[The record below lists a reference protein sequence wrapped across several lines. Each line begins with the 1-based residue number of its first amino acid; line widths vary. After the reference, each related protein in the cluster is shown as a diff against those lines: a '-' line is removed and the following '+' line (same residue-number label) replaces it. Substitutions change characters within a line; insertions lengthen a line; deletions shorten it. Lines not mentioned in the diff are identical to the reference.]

1 MILEKLE
8 QAGRVPSKDKFRRMA
23 CNTFIFTGACP
34 YNDRCVF
41 LHDYRIKAEGVKV
54 RTTRQ
59 TRSNNAIKDTFYWPD
74 MTRKDVIRN
83 TDAQGLPSANQM
95 YVIPE
100 AFKTN
105 PTNFHN
111 RGLYSIWAHF
121 VEFCVHNAIFY
132 IKKYRD
138 LTSEPFFQTCA
149 YRENPH
155 VPGAKRLDTFVQLS
169 MGIAASNRVQLTQT
183 AANPLVEEMRIAAPR
198 EEQQDKEYSGAIAKT
213 SASSGLLAR
222 RSTWS
227 EGQFKSVLPPTLGA
241 TSMDEG
247 SNFSTPVFRPLDVD
261 FNTSMDTYVTP
272 ARGGFA
278 KQQPL
283 RYSQATNSP
292 PALGRFSPQPH
303 RDISPDSVILP
314 NRSLDVSEGIR
325 EDDEA
330 SFMIDVPDAES
341 IQNSLWEGM
350 VSDTT
355 KGDPWAS
362 SDYRGADSK
371 LNRSLEPRSDLTSY
385 SSLTVARPSSPLA
398 ELSCDSHSRPV
409 QGEYTSQTEIYFPPV
424 DLKFQKVR
432 DSTFSN
438 HADVFQKEREY
449 QMQRLKGRME
459 DAHATNT
466 NFSQPW
472 NEFQAPPLASSY
484 QSYSAAS
491 SSIPTL
497 FVPDMRSFAY
507 EPQQHGAYQAHS
519 YGVPNVERMPHAGE
533 AGGYANPHLKVTPPP
548 YPMGYGNVDMGMG
561 KRYDGEYY
569 DVFAVHNHEQLCP
582 SKSRGLNPNSAPFEY
597 RQY

>member
-1 MILEKLE
+1 MVCELVSSCSLVLLVV
-8 QAGRVPSKDKFRRMA
+8 Q
-23 CNTFIFTGACP
+23 
-34 YNDRCVF
+34 
-41 LHDYRIKAEGVKV
+41 
-54 RTTRQ
+54 
-59 TRSNNAIKDTFYWPD
+59 
-74 MTRKDVIRN
+74 RKDVIRN

-95 YVIPE
+95 YVIPD

-132 IKKYRD
+132 TKKYRD

-183 AANPLVEEMRIAAPR
+183 ATNPLVEEMRIAAPR
-198 EEQQDKEYSGAIAKT
+198 EEQKEREFSGAVGKS
-213 SASSGLLAR
+213 SAVLTR

-227 EGQFKSVLPPTLGA
+227 EGQFKSVLPTTLGT

-247 SNFSTPVFRPLDVD
+247 SNLSTPVFRPLDVD

-272 ARGGFA
+272 ARTAFV

-292 PALGRFSPQPH
+292 PTLGRFSPQP
-303 RDISPDSVILP
+303 RNEISPDSVILA
-314 NRSLDVSEGIR
+314 NHSLDVSEGIR
-325 EDDEA
+325 EEDEEA
-330 SFMIDVPDAES
+330 AFMIDVPDAES

-355 KGDPWAS
+355 RIDPWAS
-362 SDYRGADSK
+362 TDYRGADSK
-371 LNRSLEPRSDLTSY
+371 LNRSLEPRSDLVSY
-385 SSLTVARPSSPLA
+385 SSLAVARPSSPLA
-398 ELSCDSHSRPV
+398 ELSCDSRSYPV
-409 QGEYTSQTEIYFPPV
+409 QRGHISQTEMNFFPAV
-424 DLKFQKVR
+424 DPKSQKVR
-432 DSTFSN
+432 DPAFSN
-438 HADVFQKEREY
+438 HADAFQKEREY
-449 QMQRLKGRME
+449 QMQRLKGRMD
-459 DAHATNT
+459 DAQTTNT

-472 NEFQAPPLASSY
+472 SEFQAPALASSY
-484 QSYSAAS
+484 QSYSTAS
-491 SSIPTL
+491 SSVPTT
-497 FVPDMRSFAY
+497 FVPDMRSFTC
-507 EPQQHGAYQAHS
+507 EPQQHGGYQAHP
-519 YGVPNVERMPHAGE
+519 YGVPNMERVPHAGE
-533 AGGYANPHLKVTPPP
+533 VGGYANPHLKVTQPP
-548 YPMGYGNVDMGMG
+548 YSMGYGNVEMGMG

-569 DVFAVHNHEQLCP
+569 DVFAVHNHEQVCP